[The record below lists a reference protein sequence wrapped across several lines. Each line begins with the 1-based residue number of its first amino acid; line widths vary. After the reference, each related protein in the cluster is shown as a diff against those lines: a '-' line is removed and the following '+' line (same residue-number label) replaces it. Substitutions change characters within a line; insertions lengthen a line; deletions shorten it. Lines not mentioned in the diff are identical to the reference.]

1 MGREVDAS
9 GGLAEPWEPEY
20 LIADLAAALA
30 RARAFTL
37 RCSELAPELQVA
49 AQGVAGRQE
58 HLFETTRRAVL
69 RRSTGST

>member
-1 MGREVDAS
+1 MS
-9 GGLAEPWEPEY
+9 GEDSARGFTEPWEPDY
-20 LIADLAAALA
+20 VIAELAAALA
-30 RARAFTL
+30 RAHAFTL
-37 RCSELAPELQVA
+37 RCSELAPELEVA